1 MMTQLP
7 IQQIAQL
14 INSGRNPQQ
23 VLNQIVGNNPQM
35 QQNLKQLQNMAGN
48 MNPRDFAIQL
58 AKQNGM
64 SEQQLMDLARQL
76 GIK

>member
-1 MMTQLP
+1 MTQLP

-14 INSGRNPQQ
+14 ISSGRNPQQ
-23 VLNQIVGNNPQM
+23 IINQIVGNNPQM
-35 QQNLKQLQNMAGN
+35 QQNFRQLQNMAGN

>member
-1 MMTQLP
+1 MTQLP

>member
-1 MMTQLP
+1 MTQLP

-14 INSGRNPQQ
+14 ISSGRNPQQ